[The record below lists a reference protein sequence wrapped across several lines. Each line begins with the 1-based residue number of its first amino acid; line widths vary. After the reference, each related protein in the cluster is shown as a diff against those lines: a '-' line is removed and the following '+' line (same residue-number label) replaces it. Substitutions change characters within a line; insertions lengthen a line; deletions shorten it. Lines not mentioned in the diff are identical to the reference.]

1 VPASIVSYADAHEF
15 KFFTAAETLFNS
27 CECLPPTSPHD
38 ARCAL
43 SLRSRAFDDR
53 QFANIARISK
63 YELPEVS
70 SEMMLQRCISD
81 SSSSPCNEGRFIGRH
96 GGDDV
101 ARAVSTVNCVPSAPR
116 IGSTLV
122 GMELENAPP
131 PPIWSESTESSLIVN
146 SELISTYKYPRFFTR
161 DPTQSLTGNSDNI
174 NTTRLRLAQ
183 RVETTLQHVQG
194 DYWRVSFHP
203 HPNINDC
210 DIISATGIMASNG
223 SVLLGEVCHGQHQ
236 RQQADSKPTHGSKS
250 KPKKVSTSSSRGTGS
265 TAGTSFQPSATPKN
279 VWSEPS
285 ASTMHVRGKTYAKD
299 GVKVES
305 ETSLFSV
312 LGVDSFVS
320 GDKSEVADASAATK
334 SYLRRWKGACKELEL
349 SRPPFL

>member
-15 KFFTAAETLFNS
+15 KFFSAAQTLFIS
-27 CECLPPTSPHD
+27 CECPLPTSPPD

-43 SLRSRAFDDR
+43 SLRSLAFDDR
-53 QFANIARISK
+53 QFANIIRFSNCD
-63 YELPEVS
+63 LPEMS

-101 ARAVSTVNCVPSAPR
+101 ARSVSTVNSVPSAPR

-131 PPIWSESTESSLIVN
+131 PPIWSESTEKSLVVD
-146 SELISTYKYPRFFTR
+146 SELISTYKYPRFLTR
-161 DPTQSLTGNSDNI
+161 DPTQS
-174 NTTRLRLAQ
+174 RLAQ
-183 RVETTLQHVQG
+183 LMATTLKHVQSG
-194 DYWRVSFHP
+194 YWKVPFHP
-203 HPNINDC
+203 HANINGSDP
-210 DIISATGIMASNG
+210 ISATGFMASDG
-223 SVLLGEVCHGQHQ
+223 S
-236 RQQADSKPTHGSKS
+236 ATYGSKS
-250 KPKKVSTSSSRGTGS
+250 KPKKVSTSSSRGTAT
-265 TAGTSFQPSATPKN
+265 TAGTSFQPNATPKN

-349 SRPPFL
+349 SCPPFL